1 MENKKT
7 LKRFYGGKILLTEGK
22 SFKVIDGEVVIDGD
36 KIISV
41 SETPLYENKGC
52 EEFDLKGNLLM
63 PSFKNAHTHSAMTFL
78 RSFADDLPLQEWLF
92 TRIFPMEDKLCGE
105 HIYTYAK
112 LAGLEY
118 LQSGITSSFDMYFF
132 LDDYVK
138 ANIDMGFKT
147 VMCGSVNGDPKRA
160 EELVSNFEKYNGKS
174 DLIKYVLGFHAEYTA
189 TEALLDRIGE
199 VAKALKAPVF
209 THNSETQSEVDECIK
224 KYGVTPTQLFASK
237 GIYDFGGGGFHC
249 VYLSDED
256 MEIFKEKGLWA
267 VTCPASNAKLAS
279 GIADLSKQLD
289 RGLNMAIGT
298 DGPASNNA
306 LDMFREMYLACALQ
320 KLKYMSAAQFG
331 AENALWMAT
340 AGSALAMGLDDCDC
354 IAVGKKAD
362 LIVIDMNTPNMQPVH
377 DVAKNLVYSGSKQNV
392 KMTMI
397 NGKILYKD
405 GVFHID
411 EKAEDIYAR
420 ANTMLAHFKD

>member
-22 SFKVIDGEVVIDGD
+22 TFKVIDGEVVIDGD

-92 TRIFPMEDKLCGE
+92 TRIFPMEDKLNGE

-160 EELVSNFEKYNGKS
+160 DELVANFEKYNGKN
-174 DLIKYVLGFHAEYTA
+174 DLISYVLGFHAEYTA

-209 THNSETQSEVDECIK
+209 THNSETRSEVDECIK
-224 KYGVTPTQLFASK
+224 KYGVTPTQLFYKK

-249 VYLSDED
+249 VYLSQED

-279 GIADLSKQLD
+279 GVADLSKQLEM
-289 RGLNMAIGT
+289 GLNMAIGT

-306 LDMFREMYLACALQ
+306 LDMFREMYLACVLQ
-320 KLKYMSAAQFG
+320 KLKYMSAAEFG

-340 AGSALAMGLDDCDC
+340 AGSARAMGLEDCDC

-377 DVAKNLVYSGSKQNV
+377 DIANNLVYSGSKQNV
-392 KMTMI
+392 KMTMV
-397 NGKILYKD
+397 NGKVLYKD
-405 GVFHID
+405 GVFLID

-420 ANTMLAHFKD
+420 ANAMLSHFKD

>member
-1 MENKKT
+1 MKTKT

-22 SFKVIDGEVVIDGD
+22 SFKVLDGGEVVIDGD

-41 SETPLYENKGC
+41 SQTPLYENEGC

-92 TRIFPMEDKLCGE
+92 TRIFPMEDKLQGE
-105 HIYTYAK
+105 HIYTFSK
-112 LAGLEY
+112 LANLEY
-118 LQSGITSSFDMYFF
+118 LSSGITSSFDMYFF

-147 VMCGSVNGDPKRA
+147 VMCGSINGNPERSK
-160 EELVSNFEKYNGKS
+160 ELYSNFEKYNGKNG
-174 DLIKYVLGFHAEYTA
+174 LISYVLGFHAEYTA
-189 TEALLDRIGE
+189 SEALLDEIGK
-199 VAKALKAPVF
+199 VARDLKAPVF
-209 THNSETQSEVDECIK
+209 THNSETESEVAECVK
-224 KYGVTPTQLFASK
+224 KYGLTPTQLFDKK

-256 MEIFKEKGLWA
+256 MKIFKEKNLWA

-279 GIADLSKQLD
+279 GVADLKKQLEN
-289 RGLNMAIGT
+289 GLNMAIGT

-320 KLKYMSAAQFG
+320 KLKYMSAAEFG

-340 AGSALAMGLDDCDC
+340 AGSALAMGLSDCDC
-354 IAVGKKAD
+354 ISTGKKAD

-377 DVAKNLVYSGSKQNV
+377 DIAKNLVYSGSKQNV

-397 NGKILYKD
+397 NGKVLYKD
-405 GVFHID
+405 GVYYID
-411 EKAEDIYAR
+411 ENVEDIYER
-420 ANTMLAHFKD
+420 ANNMLSHFR

>member
-1 MENKKT
+1 M
-7 LKRFYGGKILLTEGK
+7 KRFYGGKILLTEGK
-22 SFKVIDGEVVIDGD
+22 RFRVIENGEVVVDGEN
-36 KIISV
+36 IISV

-52 EEFDLKGNLLM
+52 EEIDLRGNLLM

-92 TRIFPMEDKLCGE
+92 NRIFPMEDKLCPE

-112 LAGLEY
+112 LANLEY
-118 LQSGITSSFDMYFF
+118 LSSGITSSFDMYFF

-138 ANIDMGFKT
+138 ANVDMGFKT
-147 VMCGSVNGDPKRA
+147 VMCGSINGDTKRA
-160 EELVSNFEKYNGKS
+160 DELVYNFEKYNGKNS
-174 DLIKYVLGFHAEYTA
+174 LIKYVLGFHAEYTA
-189 TEALLDRIGE
+189 SEALLDRIGE

-209 THNSETQSEVDECIK
+209 THNSETKSETDECIK
-224 KYGVTPTQLFASK
+224 KYGMTPTQLFASK

-256 MEIFKEKGLWA
+256 IQIFKEKNLWA

-279 GIADLSKQLD
+279 GIADLKKQLES
-289 RGLNMAIGT
+289 GLNMAIGT

-320 KLKYMSAAQFG
+320 KLKHMDAAEFG

-340 AGSALAMGLDDCDC
+340 AGSALAMGVDDCDSS
-354 IAVGKKAD
+354 AVGKKAD

-377 DVAKNLVYSGSKQNV
+377 DVAKNLVYSGSKQNI
-392 KMTMI
+392 KMTMV
-397 NGKILYKD
+397 NGKILYEN
-405 GVFHID
+405 GIYHID
-411 EKAEDIYAR
+411 EPAEEIYAR
-420 ANTMLAHFKD
+420 ANRMLEHFR